1 MSPGWWKEPL
11 IKRCQEPFLDA
22 NNSSESTI
30 RRLLSWPMIRSRASP
45 KDRQSGENWSRNL
58 VHQPVNGEAYYYLP
72 RNMAELKTVL
82 EVAAANGKVV
92 RVSGQR
98 HSQTPLVVDD
108 NRGVSVASA
117 KNWLVDLACY
127 ADLGAGSGRTHCAGT
142 GT

>member
-1 MSPGWWKEPL
+1 M
-11 IKRCQEPFLDA
+11 A
-22 NNSSESTI
+22 NDPITSVPQRSSEW
-30 RRLLSWPMIRSRASP
+30 R
-45 KDRQSGENWSRNL
+45 NWSRNL

-117 KNWLVDLACY
+117 KNWLVDLDSRPTWARVGTNALCRDRTY
-127 ADLGAGSGRTHCAGT
+127 GHGGYRRAGG
-142 GT
+142 

>member
-1 MSPGWWKEPL
+1 M
-11 IKRCQEPFLDA
+11 A
-22 NNSSESTI
+22 NDPITSVPQSSSE
-30 RRLLSWPMIRSRASP
+30 W
-45 KDRQSGENWSRNL
+45 KNWSRNL
-58 VHQPVNGEAYYYLP
+58 VHRPVNGEAYYYSP

-108 NRGVSVASA
+108 NRDVSVASA

-127 ADLGAGSGRTHCAGT
+127 ADLVRVGT
-142 GT
+142 NALCRDRDLHRSR